1 MTLKR
6 RIATAVIGTGFLWL
20 GLYAVAQGN
29 ETFKARLSP
38 LPASAKNRPDMAG
51 GGTITAVLSGTK
63 VTINGSFEGLL
74 TPATKATLNMAV
86 SPMAGVRGPAI
97 HDLTIPKAASGSIT
111 GSFDLTP
118 PQVESLKKGGLYV
131 QIHNEKLP
139 DGVLWGWF
147 LH

>member
-1 MTLKR
+1 MTTTR
-6 RIATAVIGTGFLWL
+6 RIATAMFGAGFFWL

-51 GGTITAVLSGTK
+51 SGTVTATLSGTK
-63 VTINGSFEGLL
+63 LAINGSFNGLL

-97 HDLTIPKAASGSIT
+97 HDLTISKAASGTIT
-111 GSFDLTP
+111 GSFDLKP
-118 PQVESLKKGGLYV
+118 PEVESLKKGGLYV